1 MIKKKIRIKN
11 IKIEVEAEVGV
22 DIIEE
27 EKDIEEVE
35 VGVIAGEGKDV
46 EKMRN

>member
-35 VGVIAGEGKDV
+35 ELRLNYKILY
-46 EKMRN
+46 NQNCH